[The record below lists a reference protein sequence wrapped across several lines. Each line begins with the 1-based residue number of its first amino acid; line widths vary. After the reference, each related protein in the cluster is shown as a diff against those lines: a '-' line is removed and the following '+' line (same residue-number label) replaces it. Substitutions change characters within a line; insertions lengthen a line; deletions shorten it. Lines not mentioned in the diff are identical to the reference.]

1 MAQKKKNRDRKIHD
15 ERIQYII
22 QHHIQELGLESIDTY
37 KTWCRENHFSSSIHK
52 TSLQRQK
59 EINFAKTAI
68 AVQHLTA
75 EKKCRNLKDIIPQ
88 IYAEKIK
95 ETELK
100 NRTAR
105 EIFSAFKS
113 SKFRKVLFNLL
124 MYLEENSDI
133 LNEHKYIKGIEAIA
147 NHHLSWVRP
156 IEDWYVKRHNRS
168 YQFKVLLR
176 HLFAAYDIPD
186 FMDCVWMTDNECH
199 QNWYIHIGLGQN
211 IRTAPD
217 LPTLL
222 TKKMAHHFLQT
233 PKQYSVEEA
242 LRWGQ
247 VHALGGD
254 RRLAEALRGTQV
266 IKDFKHD
273 DFWMNLFR
281 FFIQNPMLDV
291 SHVHPIVDY
300 IWSQKFQER
309 RVYVDIGVEEVVDP
323 PQPNFSMNG
332 RTPATLLRQVND
344 WHRELGRAT
353 SGGEL
358 QWGRSD
364 IGEFLYRIM
373 RKQKKSKIW
382 QIRELLS
389 TDELFDEGRRMNH
402 CVGSYGHSC
411 FKGIKSIWT
420 MESKEE
426 DEKTQKLLTIEV
438 LMENKRI
445 NQVRGKGN
453 RLPTV
458 GEMSVLNRWAAKE
471 DLSIAAYVRA
481 AE

>member
-1 MAQKKKNRDRKIHD
+1 MAQKKKDKERKIHD

-22 QHHIQELGLESIDTY
+22 QRHIKELGLESIETY
-37 KTWCRENHFSSSIHK
+37 KTWCRENHFSSSINK

-59 EINFAKTAI
+59 EINFAKTTI
-68 AVQHLTA
+68 AMQHLSA

-88 IYAEKIK
+88 IYGEKIK
-95 ETELK
+95 ETALK

-105 EIFSAFKS
+105 EIFNAFKR
-113 SKFRKVLFNLL
+113 SKCRKVLFNFL

-133 LNEHKYIKGIEAIA
+133 LNEHKYIKGIETIA

-156 IEDWYVKRHNRS
+156 IEDWHVKRHNRS
-168 YQFKVLLR
+168 HQFRVLLR
-176 HLFAAYDIPD
+176 HLFAAYEIPV
-186 FMDCVWMTDNECH
+186 FMDSVWMTDNECY

-217 LPTLL
+217 LPTTL

-233 PKQYSVEEA
+233 PKQYTVEEG

-254 RRLAEALRGTQV
+254 KRLAEALRGTKV
-266 IKDFKHD
+266 IEDFKHD

-309 RVYVDIGVEEVVDP
+309 RVYVDRGVEEVMDP

-332 RTPATLLRQVND
+332 RTPTTLLRQVND
-344 WHRELGRAT
+344 WHRELGKVTR
-353 SGGEL
+353 GGEL
-358 QWGRSD
+358 QWGRAD
-364 IGEFLYRIM
+364 IGEFLYRIK
-373 RKQKKSKIW
+373 RKHRKSKMW

-402 CVGSYGHSC
+402 CVSSYGQSC
-411 FKGIKSIWT
+411 YKGIKSIWT

-438 LMENKRI
+438 LMEDKRI

-453 RLPTV
+453 RLPTA

-471 DLSIAAYVRA
+471 DLTIAEYVRA